1 MYALIYSVNKDLQF
15 FYESFIEMPGLNASP
30 EIRSYYFGTKRV
42 RVSVRAFSFVV
53 YFRFFSYYGRADNT
67 TYTFCFYVWYKMYLP
82 FSVGENSRMCH
93 WSQPATSNIP
103 GSMNVLVNNTYAL
116 YESSHF
122 QFVI

>member
-1 MYALIYSVNKDLQF
+1 
-15 FYESFIEMPGLNASP
+15 
-30 EIRSYYFGTKRV
+30 
-42 RVSVRAFSFVV
+42 
-53 YFRFFSYYGRADNT
+53 
-67 TYTFCFYVWYKMYLP
+67 
-82 FSVGENSRMCH
+82 MCP